1 MVVKKEQ
8 TEPTVGGFKLKAN
21 LQKKSLSNVADIL
34 RSVSFLEVALEKDAI
49 NAAYIESRDINKS
62 PYLFS
67 IVRLKKDEVEVIY
80 SIPAEISPLRRRID
94 VIRYLLNILS
104 LVGEFYYV
112 DNTLLYQIIEDTLN
126 SISESVSIEYSK
138 LYASYDNLKS
148 EVEGLRRKNERMTD
162 EVKALGNR
170 NFELKAR
177 NDELSLRLNE
187 LEALSDKALK
197 AKVQEWIAEHDG
209 EINVHEFAK
218 VNKVIETR
226 VEDALNKLVSE
237 GYLELLK

>member
-177 NDELSLRLNE
+177 NDELSIRLNE

-218 VNKVIETR
+218 LNKVIETR
-226 VEDALNKLVSE
+226 VEDVLNKLVSE

>member
-226 VEDALNKLVSE
+226 VEDVLNKLVSE

>member
-1 MVVKKEQ
+1 
-8 TEPTVGGFKLKAN
+8 
-21 LQKKSLSNVADIL
+21 
-34 RSVSFLEVALEKDAI
+34 
-49 NAAYIESRDINKS
+49 
-62 PYLFS
+62 
-67 IVRLKKDEVEVIY
+67 
-80 SIPAEISPLRRRID
+80 
-94 VIRYLLNILS
+94 
-104 LVGEFYYV
+104 
-112 DNTLLYQIIEDTLN
+112 
-126 SISESVSIEYSK
+126 
-138 LYASYDNLKS
+138 
-148 EVEGLRRKNERMTD
+148 MTD

>member
-177 NDELSLRLNE
+177 NDELSIRLNE

-218 VNKVIETR
+218 LNKVIETR